1 MTTPDH
7 QARAHATWSASAS
20 SRRFACPG
28 SLRAEADAGRRP
40 TSYAAAWGT
49 AAHEV
54 AEWALRHP
62 TDPVEH
68 LHGTTKLIEGHTIE
82 VDEEVIQTAAEYVE
96 YVDRRM
102 DASPGTQLMIEQ
114 RFDLAE
120 FKPPYDAG
128 GTADAVIYFPEERL
142 LEVVDLKGGQGV
154 VVEVAENDQLRTYA
168 LGAMTANKA
177 WPVDRIRVTI
187 VQPRA
192 PHKDGRIRSWD
203 FDVVDL
209 LEWTTRMLA
218 AMHRAADPNA
228 PLIAGDHCKF
238 CAAAGTCPALRDL
251 AGEKARAWFDDEI
264 KSTHVPNSPDSLM
277 PEEIASI
284 LDAADMIDGWISAVR
299 AYAHAQAEEGIS
311 IPGYQLV
318 AKRATRKWSQPDDA
332 IAGELFVRFDITE
345 AELYERKLLSPAK
358 VEKKIGAKKKQQLED
373 LWSAESSGTNL
384 VRADKSVRPPVAPR
398 SAIINAFDNVE
409 Q

>member
-1 MTTPDH
+1 MTPDH
-7 QARAHATWSASAS
+7 GARAHATWSASAS

-54 AEWALRHP
+54 AEWTLRALDRSA
-62 TDPVEH
+62 EAC
-68 LHGTTKLIEGHTIE
+68 LGTRKIIEGHEIE
-82 VDEEVIQTAAEYVE
+82 VDDEVVQTAGDYVE
-96 YVDRRM
+96 YVRNRM
-102 DASPGTQLMIEQ
+102 NGGRDVSLFIEQ
-114 RFDLAE
+114 RFDLSE

-209 LEWTTRMLA
+209 LEWTTRMLS

-251 AGEKARAWFDDEI
+251 AGERARAWFDDET

-299 AYAHAQAEEGIS
+299 AYAHAQAEDGIS

-318 AKRATRKWSQPDDA
+318 AKRATRKWSQSDEQV
-332 IAGELFVRFDITE
+332 AGELFVRFDLTE

-358 VEKKIGAKKKQQLED
+358 VEKKIGAKKKKDLED

-398 SAIINAFDNVE
+398 ATIINAFDNLE

>member
-1 MTTPDH
+1 MTAPNH
-7 QARAHATWSASAS
+7 QARSHATWSASAA

-28 SLRAEADAGRRP
+28 SLQAEARAPKAP

-54 AEWALRHP
+54 AEWTLRAA
-62 TDPVEH
+62 DRAADAC
-68 LHGTTKLIEGHTIE
+68 LGTRKIIDGHEIE
-82 VDEEVIQTAAEYVE
+82 VDDEVVQTAAVYVA
-96 YVDRRM
+96 YVRERA
-102 DASPGTQLMIEQ
+102 ASPGARLMIEQ
-114 RFDLAE
+114 RFDLSE

-128 GTADAVIYFPEERL
+128 GTADAVIYIPGERL
-142 LEVVDLKGGQGV
+142 LEVVDLKGGQGI

-168 LGAMTANKA
+168 LGAMTANKS

-218 AMHRAADPNA
+218 AMHRAAA
-228 PLIAGDHCKF
+228 PDAPRIAGDHCKF
-238 CAAAGTCPALRDL
+238 CAAAATCPALRDL
-251 AGEKARAWFDDEI
+251 SLERARVWFDDETQ
-264 KSTHVPNSPDSLM
+264 STAVPNSPDSLM
-277 PEEIASI
+277 PEEIAGI
-284 LDAADMIDGWISAVR
+284 LDAADMIDGWLNAVR
-299 AYAHAQAEEGIS
+299 AYAHAQAENGIS

-318 AKRATRKWSQPDDA
+318 AKRATRKWARGDEEV
-332 IAGELFVRFDITE
+332 AGELFVRFDLT
-345 AELYERKLLSPAK
+345 ADDLYERKLLSPAK
-358 VEKKIGAKKKQQLED
+358 VEKKIGAKRKAQIED
-373 LWSAESSGTNL
+373 LWSAESTGTNL
-384 VRADKSVRPPVAPR
+384 VRADKSTRPPVAAGNIVN
-398 SAIINAFDNVE
+398 SFDQLE